1 MPVGD
6 QHHGGVAMAV
16 AIGPGG
22 FDEPVDLGVGQVFA
36 RPHLG
41 IAYPFGWSA
50 AWLAPVL
57 GSCAGPAELA
67 LSPPTRRDCAHR

>member
-22 FDEPVDLGVGQVFA
+22 FDEPVDVGVGQVFA
-36 RPHLG
+36 RPHIG
-41 IAYPFGWSA
+41 IAVCSGRGF
-50 AWLAPVL
+50 
-57 GSCAGPAELA
+57 
-67 LSPPTRRDCAHR
+67 DHD